1 MQKQNKEKIRKLQ
14 WRSKQKLKKVS
25 EDVLKRIVEAIEEL
39 EKTHKNLLRKY
50 FDLGRWID
58 LAVEEGASY
67 RDIADAL
74 ADKQIYGYSDRSL
87 RRAHKFYRYVVENHG
102 GDVEACIAWLEDKY
116 PEVKV
121 ELIDIITSKKPRKEP
136 ELPAAESGEGFEELE
151 EEEDDSWYI
160 EEVEKPGKVE
170 QPEKPS
176 WMLYREELAKRKPP
190 NWRNLGPKASKEDR
204 MIRMIDYEIWEF
216 HDHLVTLLMRER
228 IPEDYIS
235 KIRAAVE
242 DALLR
247 LKRRLFEEWK
257 EIEKEAM
264 AA

>member
-1 MQKQNKEKIRKLQ
+1 MRAKA
-14 WRSKQKLKKVS
+14 KQKLRKVS
-25 EDVLKRIVEAIEEL
+25 EDVLKRIIETIKEL

-50 FDLGRWID
+50 FELGKWIS

-67 RDIADAL
+67 RDIAEEL

-102 GDVEACIAWLEDKY
+102 GDIDVCLRWLEDKY

-121 ELIDIITSKKPRKEP
+121 ELIDIITSKKPRREP
-136 ELPAAESGEGFEELE
+136 KLPTIETEEAEEGE
-151 EEEDDSWYI
+151 EEETWYF
-160 EEVEKPGKVE
+160 EEVEKPKE
-170 QPEKPS
+170 TKAEEPKAS

-228 IPEDYIS
+228 IPEDHLS

-242 DALLR
+242 EALLR
-247 LKRRLFEEWK
+247 LKRRLLEEWK
-257 EIEKEAM
+257 QIEEEAM

>member
-1 MQKQNKEKIRKLQ
+1 MRA
-14 WRSKQKLKKVS
+14 RAKQKLRKVS
-25 EDVLKRIVEAIEEL
+25 RDVLKKIIETIEEL
-39 EKTHKNLLRKY
+39 EKTHQNLLRKY
-50 FDLGRWID
+50 FDLGRWVD
-58 LAVEEGASY
+58 LAVEEGSTY
-67 RDIADAL
+67 RDIAEAL
-74 ADKQIYGYSDRSL
+74 ADNQIYSYSDRSL
-87 RRAHKFYRYVVENHG
+87 RRAHKFYKYVIDHHG
-102 GDVEACIAWLEDKY
+102 GDIEACIAWLEDKY

-136 ELPAAESGEGFEELE
+136 ELPTIETGESGEPEEDEDWYFEEVGKP
-151 EEEDDSWYI
+151 S
-160 EEVEKPGKVE
+160 EVEEAPKA
-170 QPEKPS
+170 S

-228 IPEDYIS
+228 IPEDHLS

-242 DALLR
+242 EALLR

-257 EIEKEAM
+257 QIEEEAM

>member
-1 MQKQNKEKIRKLQ
+1 MRA
-14 WRSKQKLKKVS
+14 RAKQKLRKVS
-25 EDVLKRIVEAIEEL
+25 EDVLRRIIETIKEL

-50 FDLGRWID
+50 FELGRWVD
-58 LAVEEGASY
+58 LAVEEGSSY

-74 ADKQIYGYSDRSL
+74 ADKQIYGYSHQSIH
-87 RRAHKFYRYVVENHG
+87 RAHKFYKYVVENHG
-102 GDVEACIAWLEDKY
+102 GDVEACLRWLEDKY

-121 ELIDIITSKKPRKEP
+121 ELIDLIIRRKPRKEP
-136 ELPAAESGEGFEELE
+136 ELPIESEEVEE
-151 EEEDDSWYI
+151 EEEDGEWYF
-160 EEVEKPGKVE
+160 EEVEKPSEAKAE
-170 QPEKPS
+170 EPKAS

-204 MIRMIDYEIWEF
+204 MIRMIDYEVWEF

-247 LKRRLFEEWK
+247 LKRRLLEEWK
-257 EIEKEAM
+257 QIEEEAM